1 MSWIVDKDVVQQAI
15 KNSVLIEEDKVECR
29 PEKIPNSILD
39 DSIDVCNYFSND
51 AWLLLLQLKL
61 KNIIWTCNICN
72 HDLHSEAAILCD
84 SCLLW
89 YHFKC
94 VGSKEAT
101 KFGFVEIVISLLN
114 KSSSLLNVFNI
125 PR

>member
-39 DSIDVCNYFSND
+39 DSIDVCLVRNYFSND
-51 AWLLLLQLKL
+51 AWLLLEKTLQLKL

-72 HDLHSEAAILCD
+72 HDLHSEASILCD

-89 YHFKC
+89 HHFKC
-94 VGSKEAT
+94 VALKRQPKSKVW
-101 KFGFVEIVISLLN
+101 FCRNCHFVA
-114 KSSSLLNVFNI
+114 KQK
-125 PR
+125 

>member
-1 MSWIVDKDVVQQAI
+1 MQTRK
-15 KNSVLIEEDKVECR
+15 
-29 PEKIPNSILD
+29 KIPNSILD
-39 DSIDVCNYFSND
+39 DSIDVCLVRNYFSND
-51 AWLLLLQLKL
+51 AWLLLEKTLQLKL

-72 HDLHSEAAILCD
+72 HDLHSEASILCD

-94 VGSKEAT
+94 VALKRQPKA

-114 KSSSLLNVFNI
+114 KSSSLLKLMYCEIIMGGVI
-125 PR
+125 CVARQRTQ